1 MCLIIIQGGVRRACI
16 PVQSQDGS
24 VGRTKQAERHRRPV
38 IDANK
43 MAGLYGYQGSR
54 KLVAELVAKWLD
66 KCTQDGELLRRIM
79 DHGSWCVI
87 HTAWRLGVRSTEMQS
102 AECRA
107 HQQECQSDRSQA
119 VRFECKISSQRG
131 STTPITN
138 EKVYKSAVWLNITRN
153 KTCAYIQSSLL
164 ASRIDTLFS
173 ICYVQGPFG
182 HSHQSIT

>member
-43 MAGLYGYQGSR
+43 MAGLYGHQGSR

-87 HTAWRLGVRSTEMQS
+87 LLGDWEYEAQRYRVQS
-102 AECRA
+102 ADRA
-107 HQQECQSDRSQA
+107 HQQKCQSDRSQA
-119 VRFECKISSQRG
+119 V
-131 STTPITN
+131 
-138 EKVYKSAVWLNITRN
+138 
-153 KTCAYIQSSLL
+153 
-164 ASRIDTLFS
+164 
-173 ICYVQGPFG
+173 
-182 HSHQSIT
+182 